1 MRFSKLVLSLFL
13 FITLCSLARA
23 EETWT
28 GASDVKFRGYS
39 TLHDFDGS
47 VNQVPLKV
55 TVKPGANGRI
65 VSATSNA
72 PVKEMTTANDKRDV
86 NMWAMFQQTKYR
98 FIKVEVPETSE
109 HTLRPGGGKSRS
121 MPVTLTIAGSS
132 GTVNAVVTNVAETT
146 TQCSFDLSFQVSL
159 KAFNLDPP
167 KAAAGLVKVK
177 DGVDVH
183 AHVALKKD
191 GVK

>member
-1 MRFSKLVLSLFL
+1 MHFSKLSCSLVIFLS
-13 FITLCSLARA
+13 LCSLAKA
-23 EETWT
+23 DETWT
-28 GASDVKFRGYS
+28 GASDVRFRGYS
-39 TLHDFDGS
+39 TLHDFDGT

-55 TVKPGANGRI
+55 TVKPGSNGRM

-86 NMWAMFQQTKYR
+86 DMWSMFQQAKYR
-98 FIKVEVPETSE
+98 FIKVEVPPTSE
-109 HTLRPGGGKSRS
+109 YTLRPGGGKPGS
-121 MPVTLTIAGSS
+121 MPVTLTIAGNSS
-132 GTVNAVVTNVAETT
+132 TVNAVVTNVAESA
-146 TQCSFDLSFQVSL
+146 TQCSFDLAFQVSL
-159 KAFNLDPP
+159 KAFSLDPP

-183 AHVALKKD
+183 VHVALKKD